1 MDNVQEY
8 NSFDYENYSY
18 IEEPPTNPNNILG
31 AVDTIDFD
39 DFVIEYYKYDTS
51 KLSYLSNYIYPF
63 WRQQFISSKIKE
75 EESKNDMFN
84 PYSTWSNTD
93 LARHNM
99 GLKDNTMCFQMIMCD
114 VPIGFCSLLLL
125 DEFDRTDRFSPF
137 SNEIYEDSLVF
148 YNYVIEA
155 GFRGQ
160 GYGRKLLD
168 IVLSYICEH
177 LSDKYKY
184 VVLYVDKDNEKA
196 RSLYEKAGFVL
207 IGDNPASKEEQVVY
221 KWTINHYS
229 HDGNR
234 FVT

>member
-18 IEEPPTNPNNILG
+18 IEEPPINPNNILG
-31 AVDTIDFD
+31 TVDTIDFD
-39 DFVIEYYKYDTS
+39 EFVIEYYKYDTS

-63 WRQQFISSKIKE
+63 WRQQFISSKIKK

-148 YNYVIEA
+148 YNYVIEN

-196 RSLYEKAGFVL
+196 RLLYERAGFVL

-221 KWTINHYS
+221 KWTVQKYNT
-229 HDGNR
+229 
-234 FVT
+234 V

>member
-1 MDNVQEY
+1 
-8 NSFDYENYSY
+8 
-18 IEEPPTNPNNILG
+18 
-31 AVDTIDFD
+31 
-39 DFVIEYYKYDTS
+39 
-51 KLSYLSNYIYPF
+51 
-63 WRQQFISSKIKE
+63 
-75 EESKNDMFN
+75 
-84 PYSTWSNTD
+84 
-93 LARHNM
+93 M

>member
-1 MDNVQEY
+1 MDNLQEY
-8 NSFDYENYSY
+8 NSFDYENFSY
-18 IEEPPTNPNNILG
+18 IEEPPAHPNNLLG
-31 AVDTIDFD
+31 TVNTIDFD
-39 DFVIEYYKYDTS
+39 EFVIEYYKYDIS

-63 WRQQFISSKIKE
+63 WRQQFISDKLKE
-75 EESKNDMFN
+75 KEKEKDVFN
-84 PYSTWSNTD
+84 PYSTWSNSD

-99 GLKDNTMCFQMIMCD
+99 GLKDNTMCLQMIMCD

-137 SNEIYEDSLVF
+137 SNEIYKDSLVF

-168 IVLSYICEH
+168 IVLSYICEN
-177 LSDKYKY
+177 LSDKYKFI
-184 VVLYVDKDNEKA
+184 VLYVDKDNEKA
-196 RSLYEKAGFVL
+196 RSLYERAGFVL

-221 KWTINHYS
+221 RWTIFKQ
-229 HDGNR
+229 D
-234 FVT
+234 

>member
-18 IEEPPTNPNNILG
+18 IEEPPTHPNNLLG
-31 AVDTIDFD
+31 TVNTIDFD
-39 DFVIEYYKYDTS
+39 EFVIEYYKYDNS

-63 WRQQFISSKIKE
+63 WRQQFISGKLKE
-75 EESKNDMFN
+75 KEKEKDMFN
-84 PYSTWSNTD
+84 PYSTWSNSD

-137 SNEIYEDSLVF
+137 SNEIYKDSLVF

-168 IVLSYICEH
+168 IVLSYICEN
-177 LSDKYKY
+177 LSNTYKF

-196 RSLYEKAGFVL
+196 RTLYEKAGFVL
-207 IGDNPASKEEQVVY
+207 IGDNSASKDDQVVY
-221 KWTINHYS
+221 KWI
-229 HDGNR
+229 
-234 FVT
+234 VVKQA

>member
-8 NSFDYENYSY
+8 NSFDYENFSY
-18 IEEPPTNPNNILG
+18 LEEPSKNSNNILG
-31 AVDTIDFD
+31 TVDTIDFD
-39 DFVIEYYKYDTS
+39 DFVIEYYTYDTS
-51 KLSYLSNYIYPF
+51 KLSYLTNYIYPF
-63 WRQQFISSKIKE
+63 WRQQFISSKLKE
-75 EESKNDMFN
+75 KESQKDVPFN
-84 PYSTWSNTD
+84 PYSTWSNSD

-137 SNEIYEDSLVF
+137 SNEIYEHSLVF

-196 RSLYEKAGFVL
+196 RSLYERAGFVL
-207 IGDNPASKEEQVVY
+207 IGDNPAAKEEQVVY
-221 KWTINHYS
+221 KWTIKKYNT
-229 HDGNR
+229 
-234 FVT
+234 V

>member
-18 IEEPPTNPNNILG
+18 LEEPPNNPNNILG
-31 AVDTIDFD
+31 TVDTIDFD
-39 DFVIEYYKYDTS
+39 EFVIEYYKYDNS

-63 WRQQFISSKIKE
+63 WRQQFINSKLRDN
-75 EESKNDMFN
+75 ESTDNKDTFN

-137 SNEIYEDSLVF
+137 SNEIYKDSLVF

-177 LSDKYKY
+177 LSDLYKY

-196 RSLYEKAGFVL
+196 RLLYEKSGFVL
-207 IGDNPASKEEQVVY
+207 IGDNPAAKEEQVVY
-221 KWTINHYS
+221 KWTIQKYIT
-229 HDGNR
+229 D
-234 FVT
+234 